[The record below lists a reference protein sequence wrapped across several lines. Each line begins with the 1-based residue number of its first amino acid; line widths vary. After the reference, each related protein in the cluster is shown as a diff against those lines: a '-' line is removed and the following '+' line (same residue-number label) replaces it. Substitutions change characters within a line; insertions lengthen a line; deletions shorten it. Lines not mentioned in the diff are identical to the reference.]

1 MQGLTEVLHDHDV
14 GFLEFALHNEHRLA
28 VAQADLAYMFE
39 VGRGVPLDY
48 VAAYTWYSA
57 AAAGG
62 ERHSSARLKSLA
74 GVMLPAQLTL
84 AKTQAVV
91 CLAKHEKPAGTA
103 EIQGAG
109 GMSFLPEK

>member
-1 MQGLTEVLHDHDV
+1 MMLDSWNSLCTMSTDWPSSKRTWLTCLK
-14 GFLEFALHNEHRLA
+14 LEKAC
-28 VAQADLAYMFE
+28 
-39 VGRGVPLDY
+39 PLDY
-48 VAAYTWYSA
+48 VAAHTWYSA